1 MMGSTLDIQSP
12 KKNPS
17 DAFRITQKKKRPTD
31 AILRVLIFLSA
42 GLTVLILAGL
52 FIYVIIRGAPQ
63 ITWEFLTST
72 PSALHKRFGI
82 LPSVINTLYT
92 VVITLVISTPIGIG
106 AAVYLNEYAKRGRLV
121 AVIEFTIET
130 LAGIP
135 SIIYGLF
142 GAIFFGTFFQLG
154 YSILTGALTL
164 TILVLPLVIR
174 TTQEALKTVPDSYR
188 EGALGMGAGKWHMI
202 RTIILPS
209 SVNGIITAVI
219 LSIGRI
225 VGESAALLYTAGS
238 GTNMPTN
245 WLEHP
250 FATGASLTVQM
261 YLGVSNGLYIEE
273 GFGVALV
280 LMVLVLLINA
290 ATKII
295 GKRSQKKAQGR

>member
-1 MMGSTLDIQSP
+1 MTEHTQNITSSPFASTQS
-12 KKNPS
+12 
-17 DAFRITQKKKRPTD
+17 FRITQKKRRPSD
-31 AILRVLIFLSA
+31 GVLRALIYLSA

-52 FIYVIIRGAPQ
+52 FIYVILRGAPQ
-63 ITWEFLTST
+63 ITWEFLST
-72 PSALHKRFGI
+72 APSALHKRFGI

-106 AAVYLNEYAKRGRLV
+106 SAVYLNEYAKRGRLV

-142 GAIFFGTFFQLG
+142 GAIFFGTFFKLG
-154 YSILTGALTL
+154 YSIMTGALTL
-164 TILVLPLVIR
+164 TIMVLPLIIR
-174 TTQEALKTVPDSYR
+174 TTQEALKTVPNSYR

-209 SVNGIITAVI
+209 SVSGIITAVI

-238 GTNMPTN
+238 GTNMPTDL
-245 WLEHP
+245 LEHP
-250 FATGASLTVQM
+250 FSTGASMTVQM
-261 YLGVSNGLYIEE
+261 YLGVSNGLYIEQ
-273 GFGVALV
+273 GFGIALV
-280 LMVLVLLINA
+280 LMVLVLIINTI
-290 ATKII
+290 TKII
-295 GKRSQKKAQGR
+295 GSRSQKRAQG